1 MAFRCLRFLIS
12 HSLAGLTREVLSS
25 PIEHKIHIFSPTCN
39 IFNEI
44 TGWCFCISSDTTYMN
59 LSDAAK
65 VGDLET
71 LKTAFTR
78 GLHVDQRDKYYKTP
92 LMTACSHGNID
103 IANYLIQI
111 G

>member
-1 MAFRCLRFLIS
+1 
-12 HSLAGLTREVLSS
+12 
-25 PIEHKIHIFSPTCN
+25 
-39 IFNEI
+39 
-44 TGWCFCISSDTTYMN
+44 MN

-92 LMTACSHGNID
+92 LMTASSHGNID
-103 IANYLIQI
+103 IANYLIIARNLGQD
-111 G
+111 GGRACVLFP